1 MIISFVALACSAAQA
16 SRVKEEIFWNVDN
29 FRFANSYSL
38 DVNLED
44 KVDIYCPQYSSA
56 AVDDRTETFST
67 DKHYQ
72 TIYMVDEESFNSCRL
87 GDFRSFKKIMTCSQP
102 VREKKFTVK
111 FQEVSPSPFGLEF
124 KPDVDYFFISTS
136 NGDQA
141 TLDQKEGG
149 VCSSHSMKMRISVH
163 RGDETGIQ
171 RITESTV
178 DSYSNDFASSATDKT
193 SVPVQFLEPEME
205 KQEALPNAMIIGIVV
220 GLLLVVLSV
229 IIFLLARRVFMA
241 GKGSDSFPTMSDY
254 QSSYV
259 EKYDPSLS
267 PQSMLNYSPGYPNS
281 PQGAPQQGGPT
292 GAIVDLYPAGRV
304 AAPSSYAAVHIP
316 QPMSEGAEFSY
327 FDGSQV
333 PRLSSRTNDI
343 VMV

>member
-1 MIISFVALACSAAQA
+1 MKMFYGILALASA
-16 SRVKEEIFWNVDN
+16 SRVAEEIFWNVEN
-29 FRFANSYSL
+29 SRFGNEYAL

-56 AVDDRTETFST
+56 AADDRTETFSS

-72 TIYMVDEESFNSCRL
+72 TIYMVSEESFNSCRL

-124 KPDVDYFFISTS
+124 KPNQDYFFISTS
-136 NGDQA
+136 EGNLEN
-141 TLDQKEGG
+141 LDQKAGG
-149 VCSSHSMKMRISVH
+149 VCASHSMKMRIAVH

-171 RITESTV
+171 RITETEIDSFENSFETESDKSSTV
-178 DSYSNDFASSATDKT
+178 
-193 SVPVQFLEPEME
+193 QFIEPEME

-267 PQSMLNYSPGYPNS
+267 PQSMLNYSPGYQAH
-281 PQGAPQQGGPT
+281 QGAPHINNSPS

-304 AAPSSYAAVHIP
+304 ASPQNYAAVHIQ
-316 QPMSEGAEFSY
+316 QPHEQPEFSY

>member
-1 MIISFVALACSAAQA
+1 MKMFYGILAFASAASA
-16 SRVKEEIFWNVDN
+16 SRVAEEIFWNVDN
-29 FRFANSYSL
+29 SRFANEYAL

-56 AVDDRTETFST
+56 AADDRTETFSS

-72 TIYMVDEESFNSCRL
+72 TIYMVSEESFNSCRL

-124 KPDVDYFFISTS
+124 KPDQDYFFISTS
-136 NGDQA
+136 DGDLEN
-141 TLDQKEGG
+141 LDQKAGG
-149 VCSSHSMKMRISVH
+149 VCASHSMKMRIAVH

-171 RITESTV
+171 RITETEIESFKNFEQESDKSSTV
-178 DSYSNDFASSATDKT
+178 
-193 SVPVQFLEPEME
+193 QFIEPEME

-267 PQSMLNYSPGYPNS
+267 PQSMLNYSPGYQHPAPGAQHINNS
-281 PQGAPQQGGPT
+281 PNGG
-292 GAIVDLYPAGRV
+292 IVDLYPAGRV
-304 AAPSSYAAVHIP
+304 GVPQNYAAVHIP
-316 QPMSEGAEFSY
+316 QPHAEQPEFSY
-327 FDGSQV
+327 FDGNNV

>member
-1 MIISFVALACSAAQA
+1 
-16 SRVKEEIFWNVDN
+16 
-29 FRFANSYSL
+29 
-38 DVNLED
+38 
-44 KVDIYCPQYSSA
+44 
-56 AVDDRTETFST
+56 
-67 DKHYQ
+67 
-72 TIYMVDEESFNSCRL
+72 
-87 GDFRSFKKIMTCSQP
+87 MTCSQP

-124 KPDVDYFFISTS
+124 KPNQDYFFISTS
-136 NGDQA
+136 EGDLEN
-141 TLDQKEGG
+141 LDQKAGG
-149 VCSSHSMKMRISVH
+149 VCASHSMKMRIAVH

-171 RITESTV
+171 RITETEIDSFENSFETESDKSSTV
-178 DSYSNDFASSATDKT
+178 
-193 SVPVQFLEPEME
+193 QFIEPEME

-267 PQSMLNYSPGYPNS
+267 PQSMLNYSPGYQAH
-281 PQGAPQQGGPT
+281 QGAPHINNSPS

-304 AAPSSYAAVHIP
+304 ASPQNYAAVHIQ
-316 QPMSEGAEFSY
+316 QPHEQPEFSY

>member
-1 MIISFVALACSAAQA
+1 MTNFGILAFASAASA
-16 SRVKEEIFWNVDN
+16 SRVAEEIFWNVDN
-29 FRFANSYSL
+29 SRFANEYAL

-56 AVDDRTETFST
+56 AADDRTETFST

-72 TIYMVDEESFNSCRL
+72 TIYMVSEESFNSCRL

-124 KPDVDYFFISTS
+124 KPDQDYFFISTS
-136 NGDQA
+136 DGDLEN
-141 TLDQKEGG
+141 LDQKADG
-149 VCSSHSMKMRISVH
+149 VCFSHSMKMRIAVH

-171 RITESTV
+171 RITESTIE
-178 DSYSNDFASSATDKT
+178 SYSNDFEQDSDKSST
-193 SVPVQFLEPEME
+193 VQFLEPEME

-267 PQSMLNYSPGYPNS
+267 PQSMLNYSAGY
-281 PQGAPQQGGPT
+281 QGAPHMNNSPS

-304 AAPSSYAAVHIP
+304 GVASPQSYAAVHIP
-316 QPMSEGAEFSY
+316 QPVSEHAEFSY